1 MFSLLG
7 GIFAAATTTALGA
20 FSEGLV
26 TSVIAYA
33 AVKSTAKASI
43 TLKK

>member
-7 GIFAAATTTALGA
+7 LVAATATTALGA

-33 AVKSTAKASI
+33 AVKGGTKANLNI
-43 TLKK
+43 KK

>member
-7 GIFAAATTTALGA
+7 SFVVAAATTALGA

-26 TSVIAYA
+26 TSRACYA
-33 AVKSTAKASI
+33 VVKGGAKASLN
-43 TLKK
+43 LKK

>member
-7 GIFAAATTTALGA
+7 SIVAATATTALGA

-33 AVKSTAKASI
+33 AVKSSAKASI

>member
-7 GIFAAATTTALGA
+7 LVAASATTALGA

-26 TSVIAYA
+26 TSLICYTVAKGSG
-33 AVKSTAKASI
+33 KSTLSI
-43 TLKK
+43 KK

>member
-7 GIFAAATTTALGA
+7 IVAATATTALSA

-26 TSVIAYA
+26 TSLVVYSVA
-33 AVKSTAKASI
+33 KGSAKANIS
-43 TLKK
+43 LKK

>member
-7 GIFAAATTTALGA
+7 SFVVAAATTALGA

-26 TSVIAYA
+26 TSLACYVV
-33 AVKSTAKASI
+33 VKGGAKANLS
-43 TLKK
+43 LKK

>member
-7 GIFAAATTTALGA
+7 GIVAAAATTALGA

-33 AVKSTAKASI
+33 AVKSTAKENIS
-43 TLKK
+43 LKK